1 MERKILIATHGEM
14 AKGLQSSLNVLAGKG
29 ESIEVINAYMTDTDY
44 TPEIIQFIET
54 INEEDQAII
63 FTDLYGGSVN
73 QKVVTEVLQAKRN
86 NIFIVSNANL
96 AIILSLMFLAEDQVI
111 TDEIIE
117 DAIKES
123 QVQLVK
129 INQTQEE
136 DSIF

>member
-29 ESIEVINAYMTDTDY
+29 ESIEVINAYMTDADY
-44 TPEIIQFIET
+44 MPEIIQFIET

>member
-29 ESIEVINAYMTDTDY
+29 ESIEVINAYMTDADY

-54 INEEDQAII
+54 VNEEDQAII

-96 AIILSLMFLAEDQVI
+96 AIILSLMFLAENQVI

>member
-29 ESIEVINAYMTDTDY
+29 ESIEVINAYMTDADY

-54 INEEDQAII
+54 VKDEDQAII

-96 AIILSLMFLAEDQVI
+96 AIILSLIFLAEDQVI

-117 DAIKES
+117 EAINES